1 MKIKSIILAT
11 SILFLSS
18 CGMNAGYIGNINNT
32 QVVLDEA
39 NYTYVSSATGEATS
53 TWVFGIGPMGA
64 QALVQ
69 KAKEDLASKVDL
81 YDGSRAFVNMTIDSK
96 VKMFTYLFIKK
107 TVYVSA
113 DVVEFN

>member
-1 MKIKSIILAT
+1 MKIKSIILVT
-11 SILFLSS
+11 SILFFSS
-18 CGMNAGYIGNINNT
+18 CGINAGYIGNINNT

-39 NYTYVSSATGEATS
+39 NYTYVSSATGQASS
-53 TWVFGIGPMGA
+53 TWIFGIGPIGT

-81 YDGSRAFVNMTIDSK
+81 YDGSRALVNMTVDEK
-96 VKMFTYLFIKK
+96 VRMITPLFI
-107 TVYVSA
+107 TRTAYISA